1 MLKKVLLGTL
11 VVFVGW
17 AILDFVLH
25 VLILGSAYEA
35 SPSLWRPDEEMKW
48 WVMYFVLIVVAFVFT
63 YIYAR
68 FFGARNTRNA
78 ITYGALWGLGAGMSM
93 GYGSYSVMPLPYG
106 IALAWFLGS
115 IVEGAAAG
123 FLLSLVV
130 KDQGGAGA

>member
-25 VLILGSAYEA
+25 GLILKSAYEA
-35 SPSLWRPDEEMKW
+35 SASLWRPEGEMKM

-68 FFGARNTRNA
+68 FFAVKNTSNA
-78 ITYGALWGLGAGMSM
+78 ITYGALWGLSAGVSM

-106 IALAWFLGS
+106 IALGWFLGTL
-115 IVEGAAAG
+115 VEGAAAG
-123 FLLSLVV
+123 FLLGLVV
-130 KDQGGAGA
+130 KD